1 MGSGVKGNLEG
12 AFVEVDSDDEPLS
25 LRYGKLKRG

>member
-1 MGSGVKGNLEG
+1 MSSGLKRNLEG
-12 AFVEVDSDDEPLS
+12 AFVEVDFDDEPLS